1 MARKTNKTDHVL
13 NLLVGTDPGGEKEEK
28 KPEEKK
34 TQEKKLQEKKSQEQK
49 PQEKQGRETVPDS
62 PSTKA
67 DKGSVHVV
75 LSSIREGD
83 PVAGIIK
90 EKLEEEFEKSEAA
103 QSSVPSRETPGAAAV
118 PEQSSKV
125 PGEASGPEQSPEVPE
140 TASVP
145 KQSSKVPETAFVP
158 KQSPEVPGAAPGP
171 EPSPEVPELEP
182 DPETIGKAQGAA
194 PGPEMSHE
202 TPEAAPGP
210 EQSGEARGLDPAGEP
225 QGAELPQEPA
235 EDPEPEEMEGYV
247 FYNIMEKIVKDKAMK
262 YMTQFGNCTCKR
274 CEADTIALALS
285 KLPPKYVVVKEDS
298 VSPLVNFYE
307 DHYAGQIIVEITKA
321 CIVVNKNPR
330 HQRK

>member
-49 PQEKQGRETVPDS
+49 PQEQKPQEKQGRENVPDS
-62 PSTKA
+62 PSTKT

-103 QSSVPSRETPGAAAV
+103 QSSVSSRETPGAAAV
-118 PEQSSKV
+118 PEQY
-125 PGEASGPEQSPEVPE
+125 
-140 TASVP
+140 
-145 KQSSKVPETAFVP
+145 SKVPETAFVP
-158 KQSPEVPGAAPGP
+158 EQSPEVPGAAPGP
-171 EPSPEVPELEP
+171 EPSPEVPELDP

-210 EQSGEARGLDPAGEP
+210 EQSGEAQGLEPAGEP
-225 QGAELPQEPA
+225 QGAELPGEPA

>member
-49 PQEKQGRETVPDS
+49 PQEQKPQEKQGRETVPDS

-90 EKLEEEFEKSEAA
+90 EKLEEELEK
-103 QSSVPSRETPGAAAV
+103 
-118 PEQSSKV
+118 
-125 PGEASGPEQSPEVPE
+125 
-140 TASVP
+140 
-145 KQSSKVPETAFVP
+145 
-158 KQSPEVPGAAPGP
+158 
-171 EPSPEVPELEP
+171 LEP
-182 DPETIGKAQGAA
+182 DPETIAKAQGAA

-210 EQSGEARGLDPAGEP
+210 EQSGEAQGLEPAGEP
-225 QGAELPQEPA
+225 QGAELPGEPA

>member
-13 NLLVGTDPGGEKEEK
+13 NLLVGTEPGGEKEEK

-34 TQEKKLQEKKSQEQK
+34 LQEKKLQEKKTQER
-49 PQEKQGRETVPDS
+49 QGRETAPAS
-62 PSTKA
+62 PSPKA

-90 EKLEEEFEKSEAA
+90 EKLEEELDKSEAA
-103 QSSVPSRETPGAAAV
+103 QAPVLSRETPGAETV
-118 PEQSSKV
+118 PEQSPNVPGKSSDPDQSPEI
-125 PGEASGPEQSPEVPE
+125 PGEAPRPE
-140 TASVP
+140 ASW
-145 KQSSKVPETAFVP
+145 
-158 KQSPEVPGAAPGP
+158 
-171 EPSPEVPELEP
+171 EVPELEP
-182 DPETIGKAQGAA
+182 DPETIAKAQGL
-194 PGPEMSHE
+194 E
-202 TPEAAPGP
+202 
-210 EQSGEARGLDPAGEP
+210 PAGEP
-225 QGAELPQEPA
+225 QSAELPGEPA

-247 FYNIMEKIVKDKAMK
+247 FYNIMERIVKDKAMK

>member
-34 TQEKKLQEKKSQEQK
+34 TQEKKLQEQKPQEQK

-103 QSSVPSRETPGAAAV
+103 QAPVPSRETSGAEAI

-125 PGEASGPEQSPEVPE
+125 PGEEPGPE
-140 TASVP
+140 ASW
-145 KQSSKVPETAFVP
+145 
-158 KQSPEVPGAAPGP
+158 EVPG
-171 EPSPEVPELEP
+171 LEP
-182 DPETIGKAQGAA
+182 APETIAKAQGASPA
-194 PGPEMSHE
+194 PEMSHE
-202 TPEAAPGP
+202 TPETAPGP
-210 EQSGEARGLDPAGEP
+210 GPSGEAQGLEP
-225 QGAELPQEPA
+225 QGAELPGEPA

>member
-34 TQEKKLQEKKSQEQK
+34 TQEDKKTQEKK
-49 PQEKQGRETVPDS
+49 PQERQGRETAPDS
-62 PSTKA
+62 PSPKA
-67 DKGSVHVV
+67 DRGSVHVV

-90 EKLEEEFEKSEAA
+90 EKLEEELEKSEAA
-103 QSSVPSRETPGAAAV
+103 QAPVPSRETPGAAAV
-118 PEQSSKV
+118 PEKSPEV
-125 PGEASGPEQSPEVPE
+125 PGETSVPEQSPEM
-140 TASVP
+140 S
-145 KQSSKVPETAFVP
+145 
-158 KQSPEVPGAAPGP
+158 GAAPGP
-171 EPSPEVPELEP
+171 EPSPEVPGLEP
-182 DPETIGKAQGAA
+182 DPETIAKAQGAA

-202 TPEAAPGP
+202 TPEAAPCP
-210 EQSGEARGLDPAGEP
+210 EQSGEAQGLEPAGEP
-225 QGAELPQEPA
+225 QSAELPGEPA
-235 EDPEPEEMEGYV
+235 QDPEPEEMEGYV

>member
-103 QSSVPSRETPGAAAV
+103 QSSVSSRETPGAAAV
-118 PEQSSKV
+118 PEQYSKV

-171 EPSPEVPELEP
+171 EPSPEVPGLGP
-182 DPETIGKAQGAA
+182 DPETIGKAQGL
-194 PGPEMSHE
+194 E
-202 TPEAAPGP
+202 
-210 EQSGEARGLDPAGEP
+210 PAGEP
-225 QGAELPQEPA
+225 QGAELPGEPA

-321 CIVVNKNPR
+321 CIVVNKKPR